1 MNMLHISEH
10 FPPHL
15 FHVISCVGNTL
26 VHLPGPKQVGRFLSE
41 ASNLLG
47 GGGRLIIQILNYQR
61 IIEQEITSLE
71 DLTSGRYIFKRSY
84 SILKD
89 RNKVIFHGLLVN
101 RKTGKTMEAETSL
114 YTLTKNVLHS
124 LLEQNNFT
132 RIDHYGSL
140 DKNPYSDES
149 PLLVTTASAG

>member
-1 MNMLHISEH
+1 
-10 FPPHL
+10 
-15 FHVISCVGNTL
+15 
-26 VHLPGPKQVGRFLSE
+26 
-41 ASNLLG
+41 
-47 GGGRLIIQILNYQR
+47 
-61 IIEQEITSLE
+61 
-71 DLTSGRYIFKRSY
+71 
-84 SILKD
+84 
-89 RNKVIFHGLLVN
+89 
-101 RKTGKTMEAETSL
+101 MEAETSL